1 MVKFKPDDISEKDQK
16 LQFTTSE
23 SENCEISGKDL
34 PKIKKKLYKSVC
46 NSGNFSDYLSKGG
59 TNNDNL
65 SFGENSLI
73 LKKDKKVEINKKKNL
88 ISNKKL
94 KNTDNKQGAKKK
106 KPIIEK
112 DFKLEQKNKQKEKE
126 LGIILK
132 EMNEDYINDIEM
144 LKRQEEQIKLMLNL
158 INLNEGE
165 N

>member
-1 MVKFKPDDISEKDQK
+1 M
-16 LQFTTSE
+16 
-23 SENCEISGKDL
+23 
-34 PKIKKKLYKSVC
+34 
-46 NSGNFSDYLSKGG
+46 
-59 TNNDNL
+59 
-65 SFGENSLI
+65 
-73 LKKDKKVEINKKKNL
+73 
-88 ISNKKL
+88 SNKKL
-94 KNTDNKQGAKKK
+94 KKTDNKQGAKKK

-144 LKRQEEQIKLMLNL
+144 LKRQEEQLKLMLNL